1 MLELKPTCEHC
12 NKPLPPTSTEAQICT
27 FECTFCASCV
37 AEVIKNVCPNCGGNL
52 CPRPVRPARELMAY
66 PASTV
71 VTHRPVNLAAHRE
84 LIERL
89 GTLAPEEPLAG

>member
-12 NKPLPPTSTEAQICT
+12 NKALPPNSKEARICT
-27 FECTFCASCV
+27 FECTFCDTCV

-52 CPRPVRPARELMAY
+52 CPRPVRPAHALERH

-71 VTHRPVNLAAHRE
+71 VAHRPVNAAAHRE
-84 LIERL
+84 LVERMGKL
-89 GTLAPEEPLAG
+89 PPEAR